1 MNSRLF
7 IYAFVI
13 ATFFACGQKEKKADT
28 TSNASEK
35 TNTSTE
41 TEEEKEINKDVIK
54 VLTIDDKIV
63 SIKATFSKVEKL
75 VPALDKKL
83 VKEDVGGGFTELEGY
98 FNPDIPVKVKNSEMG
113 EHGSMITTY
122 YFKDNKL
129 FFVFEQE
136 FSEASMRGPFTNK
149 EKRYYMYDGEL
160 IRVLEKEKTVKSGEI
175 DMSKVQNIDITD
187 QWKSKAD
194 VVTNL
199 KKAARDVCERI
210 GKVKT
215 IRLDNGRWISTDDA
229 NSGVEIKDGK
239 FIMFYKSGDKIIN
252 TVHSYGLTEKDGIEY
267 LNLLDD
273 SGEESV
279 YGLLEY
285 SEESMVLSYLNRG
298 STLTYRK
305 EK

>member
-7 IYAFVI
+7 IYVFVI

-28 TSNASEK
+28 PSNTAAETAKEK
-35 TNTSTE
+35 VKE
-41 TEEEKEINKDVIK
+41 TNKDDVK
-54 VLTIDDKIV
+54 VLTIDDKVV
-63 SIKATFSKVEKL
+63 SIKAYFSKAEKL
-75 VPALDKKL
+75 IPALDKKL
-83 VKEDVGGGFTELEGY
+83 VKEEVGGGFTELEGY

-113 EHGSMITTY
+113 EHGSIVTSY

-136 FSEASMRGPFTNK
+136 YSEASMRGPFTSK
-149 EKRYYMYDGEL
+149 EKRYYIYEGEL
-160 IRVLEKEKTVKSGEI
+160 IRVLEKEKTVKSGTA
-175 DMSKVQNIDITD
+175 DMSKVKNVDVTD
-187 QWKSKAD
+187 QWKSKPD
-194 VVTNL
+194 VVSNL
-199 KKAARDVCERI
+199 KKAARDVCARI
-210 GKVKT
+210 SKVKT
-215 IRLDNGRWISTDDA
+215 IRLDNGRWISTDDPK
-229 NSGVEIKDGK
+229 SGVEIKDGK
-239 FIMFYKSGDKIIN
+239 FIMFYKSGDKTTN

-273 SGEESV
+273 SGEETV

-285 SEESMVLSYLNRG
+285 SDESMVLSYLNRG